1 VEPGV
6 TLRIATD
13 VGGTF
18 TDLVAFDTATGRLL
32 SSKVSTTPAAFSR
45 GVLASVE
52 AADIDLAEA
61 TFFVH
66 GCTVVINAITERKG
80 ARTAFVTTKGFRD
93 ILLIGRG
100 NRPDMYNLRYRKPEP
115 FVPRRLCFEVPER
128 VDRDGVVLEPL
139 DTSALEAVAS
149 RCQALGVEAIAICF
163 LHSYANPSHER
174 AAGEWLAARLPAVA
188 ITLSADVSG
197 QMREYE
203 RGSTTVL
210 NAYVQPVVDRYLTE
224 LEDGAT
230 ARGLSRPPQ
239 VMQSNG
245 GTASFDRARRTP
257 INLVESGPAAGIM
270 GALRIGEHIGEPNV
284 ISLDIGGTTAK
295 CSLIEDGKPLMTT
308 EYKLEWSP
316 QSAGYP
322 ANVPV
327 TDIVEIG
334 AGGGSIA
341 WLDETGGLHVGPRSA
356 GAEPGPACY
365 GRGGTAPTVTDAKLV
380 AGVIDPDY
388 FLGGRLRVSRD
399 LAVEAV
405 GRLGEQLG
413 SSPEE
418 TANGI
423 IRLANAR
430 MINALRLV
438 SVRRGHDPRDFVL
451 VACGGGGAMHAAA
464 LGAELRVKRVVIP
477 PLAGNFSAWG
487 MLVTEPRID
496 LIRSHVLRTDR
507 ADLPQLA
514 EVYDALRGEAESEL
528 AREGGGD
535 ADLVLTRSMEMRYSG
550 QEHAVSVGL
559 DDGIR
564 TMSDLEERFHRAHE
578 RLYTFALDDTPV
590 EIVNFHLTGHRSVPT
605 PAISRLAEDGRA
617 PERARKPD
625 RRVDFDAD
633 GAHDCA
639 IYERDL
645 LPPGFTVQGPAVVE
659 EPSSTTLVHP
669 GQRAAVD
676 EWGNLVIELR

>member
-1 VEPGV
+1 VS
-6 TLRIATD
+6 LRIATD

-18 TDLVAFDTATGRLL
+18 TDLVAFDEQSGGLIA
-32 SSKVSTTPAAFSR
+32 SKVSTTPSEFSR
-45 GVLASVE
+45 GVLGSVD
-52 AADIDLAEA
+52 AADIDLADA
-61 TFFVH
+61 SFFVH

-80 ARTAFVTTKGFRD
+80 ARTALVTTKGFRD
-93 ILLIGRG
+93 VLLIGRG
-100 NRPDMYNLRYRKPEP
+100 NRPDMYNLRYHKPEP

-128 VDRDGVVLEPL
+128 IDHRGEVVEPL
-139 DTSALEAVAS
+139 DTGALDAIAD
-149 RCQALGVEAIAICF
+149 RCAELGVEAIAVCF
-163 LHSYANPSHER
+163 LHSYANPDHER
-174 AAGEWLAARLPAVA
+174 AAGERLAARLPGVA
-188 ITLSADVSG
+188 ITISSDVTG

-203 RGSTTVL
+203 RSSTTVL
-210 NAYVQPVVDRYLTE
+210 NAYVQPVVDRYLTM
-224 LEDGAT
+224 LEEQAG
-230 ARGLSRPPQ
+230 ARGLSRPPY

-245 GTASFDRARRTP
+245 GTASFDRARRMP
-257 INLVESGPAAGIM
+257 INMVESGPAAGIM
-270 GALRIGEHIGEPNV
+270 GAVRIGQEIGEPNV
-284 ISLDIGGTTAK
+284 IYLDIGGTTAK

-341 WLDETGGLHVGPRSA
+341 WVDDTGGLHVGPRSA

-365 GRGGTAPTVTDAKLV
+365 GKGGTAPTVTDAKLV
-380 AGVIDPDY
+380 AGVIDPNY
-388 FLGGRLRVSRD
+388 FLGGRLKVSRE
-399 LAVEAV
+399 LALEAI
-405 GRLGEQLG
+405 GRLGAEVG
-413 SSPEE
+413 TSPEE

-438 SVRRGHDPRDFVL
+438 SVRRGYDPRDFVL

-464 LGAELRVKRVVIP
+464 LGAELRVKRTVIP

-496 LIRSHVLRTDR
+496 LIRTHLLRTER
-507 ADLPQLA
+507 SAMPDLA
-514 EVYDALRGEAESEL
+514 AVYAALHAEAESGL
-528 AREGGGD
+528 GQEGGSS
-535 ADLVLTRSMEMRYSG
+535 AELVLTRSMEMRYAG
-550 QEHAVSVGL
+550 QEHTVSVLL
-559 DDGIR
+559 DDGVGSMAEI
-564 TMSDLEERFHRAHE
+564 EERFHRAHE

-590 EIVNFHLTGHRSVPT
+590 EIVNFHLTGHLAVPT
-605 PAISRLAEDGRA
+605 PALSHLDGNGRSA
-617 PERARKPD
+617 RGARKGD

-633 GAHDCA
+633 GFHECA
-639 IYERDL
+639 VYERDL
-645 LPPGFTVQGPAVVE
+645 LPAGFSTQGPAVIE

-669 GQRAAVD
+669 GQRVTVD
-676 EWGNLVIELR
+676 EWGNLLIDAAG